1 MTMSLYVIC
10 IVHEFVCHSCVF
22 LISNFDP
29 SIVYVVMWSY
39 LYIGQMESTVAYG
52 TTVIAENILLRSVAI
67 F

>member
-29 SIVYVVMWSY
+29 STVYVVMWSY
-39 LYIGQMESTVAYG
+39 LYTGQMESTVAYG
-52 TTVIAENILLRSVAI
+52 TTVAYRTTVLTGRL
-67 F
+67 